1 MRLTTAFSTAIL
13 SLAAATAPATPLA
26 AQAPQPDSLLAS
38 GQLDSAESLY
48 FAHAAAR
55 PRDPGVRAA
64 LGRYLGARGA
74 ARVGAVLLE
83 EARFFG
89 GDPKA
94 VATDLVPLYR
104 SLGDYRALV
113 TLPASPL
120 TIGERLQAAWLASHA
135 PTLEMPES
143 TWVSYRATPGA
154 ATLGTVTLRIGG
166 KSVVAT
172 IDPRRQGIVLDA
184 SARNDTAVRVFRT
197 DSTATVVGVA
207 SRVRLGELSL
217 GNVPVS
223 LEWLGERKA
232 VIGLDLLRAYAPTF
246 DAARGRILL
255 RRLGRVSRD
264 MPGQRLPVLL
274 LPDDVQVLARG
285 RFVPLAGGDGSPL
298 ARARR
303 WTLDARRGEIVIG
316 G

>member
-1 MRLTTAFSTAIL
+1 MRLTTALTTAL
-13 SLAAATAPATPLA
+13 LTVAAATTRPAPLA
-26 AQAPQPDSLLAS
+26 AQAFLADSLLAS
-38 GQLDSAESLY
+38 GQLEPAESLY
-48 FAHAAAR
+48 FARAAAR
-55 PRDPGVRAA
+55 PRDPRVRAA

-89 GDPKA
+89 GDPRA
-94 VATDLVPLYR
+94 VASELVPLYR

-120 TIGERLQAAWLASHA
+120 TIGERLQAAWLATHA

-143 TWVSYRATPGA
+143 TSVAYRPA
-154 ATLGTVTLRIGG
+154 ASASTLGTVTLRVGG
-166 KSVVAT
+166 RVVTAT
-172 IDPRRQGIVLDA
+172 IDARRQGLVLDA
-184 SARNDTAVRVFRT
+184 SARSDTGIKVFRA

-207 SRVRLGELSL
+207 STVRMGEVTL
-217 GNVPVS
+217 GNLPVS
-223 LEWLGERKA
+223 LEWLGEGRA
-232 VIGLDLLRAYAPTF
+232 VIGLDVLRAYAPTF

-255 RRLGRVSRD
+255 RRLGRVPRD
-264 MPGQRLPVLL
+264 MPGQRVPVLL

-285 RFVPLAGGDGSPL
+285 RFVPLAGGEASPI

-303 WTLDARRGEIVIG
+303 WTLDTKRGEIVVG

>member
-1 MRLTTAFSTAIL
+1 MRPTIRLTTALLTV
-13 SLAAATAPATPLA
+13 AAATTLATPLS
-26 AQAPQPDSLLAS
+26 AQALLTDSLLAS
-38 GQLDSAESLY
+38 GRLEPAESLY
-48 FAHAAAR
+48 FARAAAR
-55 PRDPGVRAA
+55 PRDPRVRAA

-89 GDPKA
+89 GDPRA
-94 VATDLVPLYR
+94 VASELVPLYR

-120 TIGERLQAAWLASHA
+120 TMGERAQAAWLATHA

-143 TWVSYRATPGA
+143 TSVAYQAKGSG
-154 ATLGTVTLRIGG
+154 ATLGTIRVRVGGRTVT
-166 KSVVAT
+166 AT
-172 IDPRRQGIVLDA
+172 IDPRRQGLVLDA
-184 SARNDTAVRVFRT
+184 SARGDTGIRVFRF

-207 SRVRLGELSL
+207 SSVRFGDVRL

-223 LEWLGERKA
+223 LEWLGEGRA
-232 VIGLDLLRAYAPTF
+232 IIGLDLLRTYAPTF
-246 DAARGRILL
+246 DAGRGRIIL

-264 MPGQRLPVLL
+264 MPGQRIPVLL
-274 LPDDVQVLARG
+274 LPDDVQVLARDG
-285 RFVPLAGGDGSPL
+285 FVPLAGSDTSPI

-303 WTLDARRGEIVIG
+303 WTLDTKRGEIVVG